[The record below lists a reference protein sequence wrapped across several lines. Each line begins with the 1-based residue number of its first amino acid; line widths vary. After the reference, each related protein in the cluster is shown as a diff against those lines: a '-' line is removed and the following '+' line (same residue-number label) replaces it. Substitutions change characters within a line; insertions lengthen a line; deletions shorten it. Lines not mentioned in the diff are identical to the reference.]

1 MDLFTLHSQTFLL
14 VVDVTS
20 WFPVV
25 RILRNEMTTSVINA
39 LKGIY
44 CDFGLPRKIISDNGP
59 CFRSV
64 DFKVFHIK
72 LGVITD
78 TISSYNHAS
87 LGSAEW
93 MVQTVK
99 QIMVKHPQN
108 AWLGMLIF
116 KATMIPEIQKTP
128 GELLNSWKYRTN
140 LPMIDFNQS

>member
-1 MDLFTLHSQTFLL
+1 MDLFTLDNQTFLL
-14 VVDVTS
+14 VVDVIFT

-25 RILRNEMTTSVINA
+25 RILRNEMTTSVINT

-59 CFRSV
+59 CLRSV
-64 DFKVFHIK
+64 DFKEFHTK
-72 LGVITD
+72 LGVSTD

-99 QIMVKHPQN
+99 QIMVKNPQN
-108 AWLGMLIF
+108 AWLAMLIF
-116 KATMIPEIQKTP
+116 KATMIPEVQKSPT
-128 GELLNSWKYRTN
+128 ELLKF
-140 LPMIDFNQS
+140 L